1 MELLLLLC
9 VLGLTA
15 ALLAWPVWF
24 KLETRAKRRKN
35 PGYNP
40 PNVMG
45 ILDELYQPSAHQASQ
60 IQEVQRVL
68 PAPAPLPGDKDLERG
83 RVTIDLAPSQNSGSA
98 GR

>member
-1 MELLLLLC
+1 MDIAVLIGVLLFT
-9 VLGLTA
+9 V

-24 KLETRAKRRKN
+24 KLETRSRRRQN

-68 PAPAPLPGDKDLERG
+68 PAPAPLPGDRDLERG
-83 RVTIDLAPSQNSGSA
+83 RVTIDLSGRA
-98 GR
+98 K

>member
-1 MELLLLLC
+1 MEIMLLVA
-9 VLGLTA
+9 VLGFTI

-24 KLETRAKRRKN
+24 KLETRSRRRSN
-35 PGYNP
+35 PAYNP

-83 RVTIDLAPSQNSGSA
+83 RVTIDLGERAN
-98 GR
+98 